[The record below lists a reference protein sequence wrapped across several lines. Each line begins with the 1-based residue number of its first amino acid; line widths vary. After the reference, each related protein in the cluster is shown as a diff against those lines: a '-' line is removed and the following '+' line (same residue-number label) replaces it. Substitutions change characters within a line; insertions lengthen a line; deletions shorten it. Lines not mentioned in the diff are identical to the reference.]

1 MHVEIPV
8 GNESEAATGHVCR
21 PFTPR
26 NLPSAACDS
35 KNTNVY
41 LFYHHYNLLYIIT
54 KLTFQKKSKQYIMN
68 ISMIVNSLTTT
79 RHLTGNHNQNQ
90 IEVADHA
97 LHQCAQP

>member
-54 KLTFQKKSKQYIMN
+54 KLTFQKKVQTIYHE
-68 ISMIVNSLTTT
+68 
-79 RHLTGNHNQNQ
+79 HLHDCKLLDNN
-90 IEVADHA
+90 
-97 LHQCAQP
+97 